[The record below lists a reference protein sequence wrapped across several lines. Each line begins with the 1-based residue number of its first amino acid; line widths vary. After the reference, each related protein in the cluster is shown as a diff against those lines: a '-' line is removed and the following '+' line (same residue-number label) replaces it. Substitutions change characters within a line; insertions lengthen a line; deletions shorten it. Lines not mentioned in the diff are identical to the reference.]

1 VGIFSLARI
10 SGRWQFDQALDLPCE
25 FSLHPKSDLDRSC
38 GITPSL
44 RDVTGHYVTF
54 KRLGYAGQQK
64 SDFTEYR
71 KQRFVECSRKRKR
84 RNQMKP
90 SPKDQIKGEVHEVKG
105 NVKETA
111 GQVTNDANLETQG
124 QNEKLAGKVQKKVGQ
139 IEKVLE
145 K

>member
-1 VGIFSLARI
+1 MRHSAR
-10 SGRWQFDQALDLPCE
+10 RDPAL
-25 FSLHPKSDLDRSC
+25 
-38 GITPSL
+38 
-44 RDVTGHYVTF
+44 VTF
-54 KRLGYAGQQK
+54 KRLGWAEEQK

-71 KQRFVECSRKRKR
+71 KQLLVESFRERKR

-90 SPKDQIKGEVHEVKG
+90 STKDQIKGELHELKG

-111 GQVTNDANLETQG
+111 GQVTDNANLETKG